1 MKYFTAHCGLTESL
15 RLPLSVSWWT
25 KIYVND
31 METSSVSKFCHRCG
45 SSLESGFKFCPH
57 CGEAAVTRDSSNV
70 GDCSR
75 PSTVPSASSTTTNIA
90 KPSTNFNSKKKKPMI
105 LKSFSAF
112 KSGKENERSPFFVRK
127 KGAKR
132 AKANESE
139 VKITIG
145 IMDDIDKI
153 KRGESIPLKV
163 SPSSSPEEI
172 LKLSVEKYATFNKR
186 FNRKF
191 KYALVFKVGR
201 EVATIPG
208 TDPEEPFTLDR
219 YKEVSGFGYSQITLY
234 LVPLVNKKVS
244 DLQSVIQDSDSEA
257 EEEAVSENRSGISSP
272 PPTIAQPSTA
282 SSSSDMQPVP
292 QHPAS

>member
-1 MKYFTAHCGLTESL
+1 M
-15 RLPLSVSWWT
+15 

-57 CGEAAVTRDSSNV
+57 CGEAAVTSDSSNV

-75 PSTVPSASSTTTNIA
+75 PSTVPTVPSASSTTTNIA

-112 KSGKENERSPFFVRK
+112 KSGKENERSAFFVRK

-145 IMDDIDKI
+145 IMDDINKI
-153 KRGESIPLKV
+153 KRGESIPLQV
-163 SPSSSPEEI
+163 
-172 LKLSVEKYATFNKR
+172 YHR
-186 FNRKF
+186 RRQRK
-191 KYALVFKVGR
+191 
-201 EVATIPG
+201 
-208 TDPEEPFTLDR
+208 
-219 YKEVSGFGYSQITLY
+219 S
-234 LVPLVNKKVS
+234 
-244 DLQSVIQDSDSEA
+244 
-257 EEEAVSENRSGISSP
+257 
-272 PPTIAQPSTA
+272 
-282 SSSSDMQPVP
+282 
-292 QHPAS
+292 